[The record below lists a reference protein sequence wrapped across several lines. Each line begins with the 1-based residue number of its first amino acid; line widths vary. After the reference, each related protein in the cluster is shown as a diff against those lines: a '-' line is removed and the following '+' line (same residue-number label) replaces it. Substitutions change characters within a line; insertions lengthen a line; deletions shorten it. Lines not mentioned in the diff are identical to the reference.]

1 MRAGA
6 VVKDLP
12 IQISFSDY
20 GESTKQERI
29 MEYCMTY
36 SRGITTTKYR
46 VAAWFILLM
55 AVVLF
60 QMPSARGS
68 DQPAKRTVEQT
79 YPGLATGVL
88 KSAKLTILGNG
99 VLLTA
104 EGVQIDESMLKEM
117 FKDSKP
123 EIQKQLN
130 KNLFFVL
137 EQQATERIL
146 LHEAYKAGH
155 KKDDPED
162 QVIMMYLSDKGSGV
176 TVSDEEAEAFYGQNK
191 AMVGGMPFDEVKDAV
206 KGFLLQKKKEEAV
219 GKYLQTLGQGMDI
232 RVDREWVRK
241 QNALAID
248 NPVDIARRSG
258 KPTLVEFGATGCRP
272 CDMMQPILDK
282 LKKKYKDRINVIFVH
297 VGEQQIL
304 GARFGIRSIP
314 VQAFFDSN
322 GREVFRHEGFYPQ
335 AEIEKKLTAMGVS

>member
-1 MRAGA
+1 M
-6 VVKDLP
+6 K
-12 IQISFSDY
+12 
-20 GESTKQERI
+20 
-29 MEYCMTY
+29 Y
-36 SRGITTTKYR
+36 SKWIAMTKYR
-46 VAAWFILLM
+46 GAAWFILLM
-55 AVVLF
+55 VVVLF

-68 DQPAKRTVEQT
+68 NQLEERTVEQT

-88 KSAKLTILGNG
+88 KSAKLTKLKNG
-99 VLLTA
+99 VLLAA
-104 EGVQIDESMLKEM
+104 EGVQIDESLLKEM
-117 FKDSKP
+117 FKDLKP

-146 LHEAYKAGH
+146 LNEAYKAGH

-162 QVIMMYLSDKGSGV
+162 QVLMTYLSDKGSGV
-176 TVSDEEAEAFYGQNK
+176 TVSDEETKAFYGQNK
-191 AMVGGMPFDEVKDAV
+191 AMVGGMPFDQVKDAV

-219 GKYLQTLGQGMDI
+219 GKYLQTLWQGMDI
-232 RVDREWVRK
+232 RVNREWVRK
-241 QNALAID
+241 QNALAMD
-248 NPVDIARRSG
+248 NPVDVARRSG

-304 GARFGIRSIP
+304 GARFGIRAIP
-314 VQAFFDSN
+314 VQAFFDKT
-322 GREVFRHEGFYPQ
+322 GKEVFRHEGFYPQ
-335 AEIEKKLTAMGVS
+335 TEIEKKLAAMGVS

>member
-1 MRAGA
+1 
-6 VVKDLP
+6 
-12 IQISFSDY
+12 
-20 GESTKQERI
+20 
-29 MEYCMTY
+29 MTY
-36 SRGITTTKYR
+36 AREVTTTKYR
-46 VAAWFILLM
+46 VAAWLTLVM

-60 QMPSARGS
+60 HMPSARGS
-68 DQPAKRTVEQT
+68 DRIEELTVEQA

-88 KSAKLTILGNG
+88 KSAKLTKLKNG
-99 VLLTA
+99 VLLAA
-104 EGVQIDESMLKEM
+104 EGVQIEESMLKEM
-117 FKDSKP
+117 FKDLKP

-130 KNLFFVL
+130 KNLFFLL
-137 EQQATERIL
+137 EQQATQKIL
-146 LHEAYKAGH
+146 HYEALKAGH

-162 QVIMMYLSDKGSGV
+162 QVILMYLSDKGSGV
-176 TVSDEEAEAFYGQNK
+176 TVSDEEAKAFYGQSK
-191 AMVGGMPFDEVKDAV
+191 AMVGDMPFDEVKDAV

-232 RVDREWVRK
+232 RVNKEWVMK
-241 QNALAID
+241 QNAQAMD

-272 CDMMQPILDK
+272 CDMMQPILDN

-314 VQAFFDSN
+314 VQAFFDKT
-322 GREVFRHEGFYPQ
+322 GKEVFRHEGFYPQ
-335 AEIEKKLTAMGVS
+335 TEIEKKLAAMGVS

>member
-1 MRAGA
+1 M
-6 VVKDLP
+6 K
-12 IQISFSDY
+12 
-20 GESTKQERI
+20 
-29 MEYCMTY
+29 Y
-36 SRGITTTKYR
+36 SKWIVMTKYR
-46 VAAWFILLM
+46 AVGWIIFLM
-55 AVVLF
+55 MVISF
-60 QMPSARGS
+60 QIPLARGS
-68 DQPAKRTVEQT
+68 DQAKEHTVEQT

-88 KSAKLTILGNG
+88 KSAKLTKLKKG

-104 EGVQIDESMLKEM
+104 EGVQIDESMLKDM

-155 KKDDPED
+155 KKDDPEY

-219 GKYLQTLGQGMDI
+219 GKYLQTLWQGMDI

-241 QNALAID
+241 QNALAMD

-272 CDMMQPILDK
+272 CDMMQPILAN
-282 LKKKYKDRINVIFVH
+282 LKKKYKDRINVLFVH

-304 GARFGIRSIP
+304 GARFGIRAIP

-322 GREVFRHEGFYPQ
+322 GKEVFRHEGFYPQ
-335 AEIEKKLTAMGVS
+335 NDIEKKLAAMGGT

>member
-1 MRAGA
+1 MGEKLSQSA
-6 VVKDLP
+6 
-12 IQISFSDY
+12 FNDY
-20 GESTKQERI
+20 GKSTKQERI
-29 MEYCMTY
+29 LGYFMKY
-36 SRGITTTKYR
+36 SKWIAMTKYR
-46 VAAWFILLM
+46 VATWIILLM

-68 DQPAKRTVEQT
+68 NQLEDRTVEQT

-88 KSAKLTILGNG
+88 KSAKLTKLKNG
-99 VLLTA
+99 VLLAA

-117 FKDSKP
+117 FKDLKP
-123 EIQKQLN
+123 EMQKQLN

-146 LHEAYKAGH
+146 LNEAYKAGH
-155 KKDDPED
+155 KKDDPKD
-162 QVIMMYLSDKGSGV
+162 QVLMTYLSDKGSGV
-176 TVSDEEAEAFYGQNK
+176 TVSDEETKAFYGQNK
-191 AMVGGMPFDEVKDAV
+191 AMVGGMPFDQVKDAV

-219 GKYLQTLGQGMDI
+219 GKYLQTLWQGMDI
-232 RVDREWVRK
+232 RVNREWVRK
-241 QNALAID
+241 QNALAMD

-258 KPTLVEFGATGCRP
+258 KPTLVEFGATGCKP
-272 CDMMQPILDK
+272 CDMMQPILDN
-282 LKKKYKDRINVIFVH
+282 LKKKYKDRINVVFVH

-314 VQAFFDSN
+314 VQAFFDSK

-335 AEIEKKLTAMGVS
+335 TEIEKKLAAMGVS

>member
-1 MRAGA
+1 
-6 VVKDLP
+6 
-12 IQISFSDY
+12 
-20 GESTKQERI
+20 
-29 MEYCMTY
+29 MTY
-36 SRGITTTKYR
+36 LRGITTTKYR
-46 VAAWFILLM
+46 VTAWFILLM

-68 DQPAKRTVEQT
+68 DQLEERTVEQT
-79 YPGLATGVL
+79 YPGLATAVL
-88 KSAKLTILGNG
+88 KSAKLTKLKNG
-99 VLLTA
+99 VLLA
-104 EGVQIDESMLKEM
+104 AAGVQIDESLLKEM
-117 FKDSKP
+117 FKDLKP
-123 EIQKQLN
+123 EIRKHLN

-146 LHEAYKAGH
+146 LNEAYKAGH
-155 KKDDPED
+155 KKDDPKD
-162 QVIMMYLSDKGSGV
+162 QVIMMYLSEKGSGV
-176 TVSDEEAEAFYGQNK
+176 TVSDEEAKAFYGQNK

-219 GKYLQTLGQGMDI
+219 GKYLETLGQGMDI
-232 RVDREWVRK
+232 RVNREWARK

-258 KPTLVEFGATGCRP
+258 KPTLVEFGATGCKP

-304 GARFGIRSIP
+304 SARFGIRSIP
-314 VQAFFDSN
+314 AQAFFDSN
-322 GREVFRHEGFYPQ
+322 GQEVFRHEGFYPQ
-335 AEIEKKLTAMGVS
+335 AEIEKKLAAMGVS

>member
-1 MRAGA
+1 
-6 VVKDLP
+6 
-12 IQISFSDY
+12 
-20 GESTKQERI
+20 
-29 MEYCMTY
+29 MTY
-36 SRGITTTKYR
+36 LRGITTTKYR
-46 VAAWFILLM
+46 VTAWFILLM

-68 DQPAKRTVEQT
+68 DQLEERTVEQT
-79 YPGLATGVL
+79 YPGLATAVL
-88 KSAKLTILGNG
+88 KSAKLTKLKNG
-99 VLLTA
+99 VLLA
-104 EGVQIDESMLKEM
+104 AAGVQIDESLLKEM
-117 FKDSKP
+117 FKDLKP
-123 EIQKQLN
+123 EIQKHLN

-146 LHEAYKAGH
+146 LNEAYKAGH
-155 KKDDPED
+155 KKDDPKD
-162 QVIMMYLSDKGSGV
+162 QVIMMYLSEKGSGV
-176 TVSDEEAEAFYGQNK
+176 TVSDEEAKAFYGQNK

-219 GKYLQTLGQGMDI
+219 GKYLETLGQGMDI
-232 RVDREWVRK
+232 RVNREWARK

-258 KPTLVEFGATGCRP
+258 KPTLVEFGATGCKP

-304 GARFGIRSIP
+304 SARFGIRSIP
-314 VQAFFDSN
+314 AQAFFDSN
-322 GREVFRHEGFYPQ
+322 GQEVFRHEGFYPQ
-335 AEIEKKLTAMGVS
+335 AEIEKKLAAMGVS

>member
-1 MRAGA
+1 LA
-6 VVKDLP
+6 V
-12 IQISFSDY
+12 
-20 GESTKQERI
+20 
-29 MEYCMTY
+29 
-36 SRGITTTKYR
+36 
-46 VAAWFILLM
+46 
-55 AVVLF
+55 
-60 QMPSARGS
+60 
-68 DQPAKRTVEQT
+68 
-79 YPGLATGVL
+79 
-88 KSAKLTILGNG
+88 
-99 VLLTA
+99 

-117 FKDSKP
+117 FKDLKP
-123 EIQKQLN
+123 EMRKQLN

-146 LHEAYKAGH
+146 LNEAYKAGH
-155 KKDDPED
+155 KKDAPKD
-162 QVIMMYLSDKGSGV
+162 QVIMTYLSEKGSGV
-176 TVSDEEAEAFYGQNK
+176 TVSDEEAKAFYGQNK

-219 GKYLQTLGQGMDI
+219 GKYIQTLGQGMDI
-232 RVDREWVRK
+232 RVNREWARK

-258 KPTLVEFGATGCRP
+258 KPTLVEFGATGCKP

-314 VQAFFDSN
+314 VQAFFDNN
-322 GREVFRHEGFYPQ
+322 GQEVFRHEGFYPQ
-335 AEIEKKLTAMGVS
+335 AEIEKKLAAMGAS

>member
-1 MRAGA
+1 MHAAA
-6 VVKDLP
+6 VVKGLP
-12 IQISFSDY
+12 IQISFNDY
-20 GESTKQERI
+20 GKLTKQERI
-29 MEYCMTY
+29 LGYCMKY
-36 SRGITTTKYR
+36 SKGITMTKHR

-68 DQPAKRTVEQT
+68 DQTEERTVEQT
-79 YPGLATGVL
+79 YPGLATGLL
-88 KSAKLTILGNG
+88 KSAKLTKLKNG

-104 EGVQIDESMLKEM
+104 EGVQIDESMLNEM
-117 FKDSKP
+117 FKDAKP

-130 KNLFFVL
+130 KNLFFIL
-137 EQQATERIL
+137 EQQVIQKIL
-146 LHEAYKAGH
+146 LHQAYKSGQ
-155 KKDDPED
+155 KRGDPDD
-162 QVIMMYLSDKGSGV
+162 QIIMMYLNEKVSGV

-258 KPTLVEFGATGCRP
+258 KPTLVEFGATGCKP

-335 AEIEKKLTAMGVS
+335 TEIEKKLAAMGVS